1 MAELMSNAIPKILL
15 ITYAF
20 PPLQAAE
27 SFLSLKALSNVE
39 SHTVD
44 ILTIDVSEI
53 GLERDDSLKDYS
65 LKYFGTVYR
74 VTPPFWI
81 TSKAFAKMRFFS
93 FFPDRFRFF
102 NKAIYKKGIEIGVS
116 NYDLVISWSQ
126 WHSVHL
132 VALKLKK
139 VFPSTPWLA
148 HLSDP
153 WADNPFLTWF
163 PGYFS
168 SQYLLE
174 RSVIKN
180 ADAVNFTTNSARM
193 LVMKKYPASWIN
205 KTYITPHSFD
215 ETLYP
220 KNRITNRGKVLVNYL
235 GNFYGPRNPINFIK
249 ALEIIYEEEPNF
261 FNDVIFRFVGRW
273 IGNENWEIE
282 RNKLPVGLI
291 EVSPPISYLKSLAEM
306 KRSDILL
313 ILDAPFS
320 TSVFFPSK
328 LVDYIGSG
336 KPILAFTPNG
346 SCLDILTKLGGEY
359 ASPENVE
366 SIALGLRNSINKLR
380 DETFKFPE
388 NSYREK
394 FSNKYV
400 SRKFEI
406 LFKQLINN

>member
-1 MAELMSNAIPKILL
+1 MRHDIPKILL

-27 SFLSLKALSNVE
+27 SFLSLKALSKVG
-39 SHTVD
+39 SHTIDV
-44 ILTIDVSEI
+44 LTVDVSEI
-53 GLERDDSLKDYS
+53 GLALDESLKDYS
-65 LKYFGTVYR
+65 SKYFGTIHKA
-74 VTPPFWI
+74 TPPSWI
-81 TSKAFAKMRFFS
+81 TSNIFAKLRYFS

-102 NKAIYKKGIEIGVS
+102 NKAMHKKGVEIGIT

-153 WADNPFLTWF
+153 WADNPFLTRF
-163 PGYFS
+163 PGYKA
-168 SQYLLE
+168 SQYFLE

-180 ADAVNFTTNSARM
+180 ADAVNFTTNLARM
-193 LVMKKYPASWIN
+193 LVMKKYPYSWIN

-215 ETLYP
+215 DTLYP
-220 KNRITNRGKVLVNYL
+220 KNKITTRDKAVINYL
-235 GNFYGPRNPINFIK
+235 GNFYGPRNPNNFVK
-249 ALEIIYEEEPNF
+249 ALEIIYEEDPNF
-261 FNDVIFRFVGRW
+261 LNDIVFRFVGRW
-273 IGNENWEIE
+273 IGNEEWKIE
-282 RNKLPVGLI
+282 DAKLPVGLI
-291 EVSPPISYLKSLAEM
+291 EVSPPVSYLKSLAEM
-306 KRSDILL
+306 NSSDILL

-320 TSVFFPSK
+320 NSVFFPSK

-336 KPILAFTPNG
+336 KPIMAITPNG
-346 SCLDILTKLGGEY
+346 SCLDILSKVGGEH
-359 ASPENVE
+359 ASPESVE
-366 SIALGLRNSINKLR
+366 SITLGVRNLINKLR
-380 DETFKFPE
+380 DGTLKFPE
-388 NSYREK
+388 KSYREK
-394 FSNKYV
+394 FSNKFI